1 MITIGIISIGAF
13 FFQNNA
19 MPVVQVKLYSLLYS
33 MRQKSP
39 ELDIP
44 EGVFYGEITGY
55 NVYVKQK
62 DNKTGLLKDVM
73 IYDYSDGFNNARV
86 IKADSGRL
94 KTSADKLFLVL
105 SLFNGESFENLKNQ
119 TGSAGAKVAV
129 PYRRETFG
137 TKEILIEFDANF
149 TRTDESF
156 MQNQYMGKKLN
167 DLQTSI
173 DSMTVRLDSIKALN
187 AKSVYEMSYRRT
199 FSKPKRE
206 EGNQAGS
213 SQVNNTDSL
222 KKKQDE
228 PAVIIDFDSLYQAQ
242 PASGK
247 AALLV
252 RAKSNI
258 ESVKADY
265 YFKAATMGDE
275 AYKVRRHLTEWHK
288 KFTLS
293 FACMVFFF
301 IGAPLGAIIR
311 KGGLGMPVVISVILF
326 IFYYIVDN
334 IGFKMARDGVW
345 EAWEGMWLSSAVLAP
360 LGIFLTY
367 KAVNDS
373 VILNADTY
381 LNALKNLI
389 GKRSGRKVEKK
400 EVIIFTPDYGAILP
414 RLDKLAND
422 CSSYLKGHK
431 RWLNYITFWR
441 QGGKDHTA
449 EQLAEEMDGIIEE
462 LANSDQN
469 LLLNKLMDYPV
480 IGGYNQL
487 NANLNGKIGLALGIF
502 IPIGLPIYLLAT
514 YQRKLLRHDIQVVQK
529 TSRELEDMIK
539 SLETKN

>member
-1 MITIGIISIGAF
+1 
-13 FFQNNA
+13 
-19 MPVVQVKLYSLLYS
+19 
-33 MRQKSP
+33 
-39 ELDIP
+39 
-44 EGVFYGEITGY
+44 
-55 NVYVKQK
+55 
-62 DNKTGLLKDVM
+62 
-73 IYDYSDGFNNARV
+73 
-86 IKADSGRL
+86 
-94 KTSADKLFLVL
+94 
-105 SLFNGESFENLKNQ
+105 
-119 TGSAGAKVAV
+119 
-129 PYRRETFG
+129 
-137 TKEILIEFDANF
+137 
-149 TRTDESF
+149 
-156 MQNQYMGKKLN
+156 
-167 DLQTSI
+167 
-173 DSMTVRLDSIKALN
+173 
-187 AKSVYEMSYRRT
+187 MSYRRS
-199 FSKPKRE
+199 FSKPRRAESDVAKTTQE
-206 EGNQAGS
+206 T
-213 SQVNNTDSL
+213 NTDSL
-222 KKKQDE
+222 VNKQNE
-228 PAVIIDFDSLYQAQ
+228 PAIIINFDSLYQAEV
-242 PASGK
+242 PSGK

-275 AYKVRRHLTEWHK
+275 ASKVRRHMTEWHK

-326 IFYYIVDN
+326 IFYYIIDN

-345 EAWEGMWLSSAVLAP
+345 AAWEGMWLSSAVLAP

-400 EVIIFTPDYGAILP
+400 EVIIFTPNYVSVLP
-414 RLDKLAND
+414 RLEKLAND
-422 CSSYLKGHK
+422 CASYLQGHK
-431 RWLNYITFWR
+431 RWLNYITFWK

-449 EQLAEEMDGIIEE
+449 EQLAEEMEGIIEE

-502 IPIGLPIYLLAT
+502 LPIGLPIYLLAT
-514 YQRKLLRHDIQVVQK
+514 YQRKLLRHDVQVVQK
-529 TSRELEDMIK
+529 TSLELEEMIK